1 MLRDER
7 GPAPSAVAWASLAAL
22 GVGYLPLWGS
32 LAGLLGALVYATVVV
47 CAYLVYPTALMF
59 TIGIVGV
66 LSLVRLARQRHGLV
80 RYALAP
86 TREPLELLSAV
97 AFVALVLVP
106 PGSTVLPVITAPR
119 RESVSQT
126 AHAASF
132 ATVRRRAARGTVAVS
147 RP

>member
-1 MLRDER
+1 
-7 GPAPSAVAWASLAAL
+7 
-22 GVGYLPLWGS
+22 
-32 LAGLLGALVYATVVV
+32 
-47 CAYLVYPTALMF
+47 VYPTALMF